1 MVHILKNGDY
11 IMFKILKE
19 ISEWNCDY
27 KVYNHT
33 YLLDPKNR
41 IIAYFNDKDK
51 TIHKLNSPYTIDKR
65 YRKFVEVKHPK
76 LSKLI
81 PERWQDDTR
90 QENVVPSAN
99 VRVFKVKSKSKNKT
113 YEVTFNTI
121 SKQISCGCTGYG
133 YRRTCSHVKAVANK
147 LGV

>member
-1 MVHILKNGDY
+1 M
-11 IMFKILKE
+11 MFKIIKE
-19 ISEWNCDY
+19 TTVWSAEY
-27 KVYNHT
+27 MVYNHT

-41 IIAYFNDKDK
+41 IIAYLSEKDG
-51 TIHKLNSPYTIDKR
+51 TIHKLNSPYVIDKK
-65 YRKFVEVKHPK
+65 YRKFVEVKNAK

-81 PERWQDDTR
+81 PKDYKEER
-90 QENVVPSAN
+90 QENTMPSAF

-113 YEVTFNTI
+113 YEVSFQINT
-121 SKQISCGCTGYG
+121 KQLSCGCTGYG

>member
-1 MVHILKNGDY
+1 MKNGDY
-11 IMFKILKE
+11 TMFKILKE
-19 ISEWNCDY
+19 TTVWNSEY
-27 KVYNHT
+27 TVYNHT

-41 IIAYFNDKDK
+41 ILAYFNAKDK
-51 TIHKLNSPYTIDKR
+51 TIHKLNSPYVIDKK
-65 YRKFVEVKHPK
+65 YRKFVEVNQVG

-81 PERWQDDTR
+81 PKNYKEER
-90 QENVVPSAN
+90 QENTMPSAF

-113 YEVTFNTI
+113 YEVSFQINT
-121 SKQISCGCTGYG
+121 KQLSCGCTGYG